1 MSYDTNKSQQQEK
14 ESTALVS
21 YRRNAHFGSPVQYTS
36 SIVINLRRLQNDL
49 KTQHEHER
57 EALNELNQRFSVFVD
72 RVQALE
78 SQNSKYRSELA
89 NLRRTSSG
97 DSGIDLQWNER
108 YFSARSDLTALHHA
122 TLDCESD
129 VDWYHTQVGIYQ
141 QLIDTEQQWRD
152 KRLVKLEQELKQAA
166 AELNT
171 LRLSYTD
178 LERLNVNQYG
188 ERNEIFKQYLAV
200 SYDLCNVK
208 KQRKKWN
215 LNLETLKSYIA
226 FYKNI
231 RSFSTKSY
239 ESTVIDVGKPAEYW
253 AVELDESIK
262 KIRRDFE
269 TFYATIYREMTTYY
283 ETKMED
289 LDKEIEQTTR
299 YQRVEYEEFV
309 ASQQT
314 LQVEY
319 EKIQYSLTYER
330 EAYSKLEL
338 TYSRLDDEY
347 KSLDVACVE
356 QLEAQAKE
364 VQSLQER
371 IVDMAY
377 DINEIQRSKV
387 NLEAEIII
395 YRYLLDAYGF
405 GEKITVVPQKKIV
418 AKEMTGKFIAKGRKK
433 RSIGIKECAA
443 NGRYISLVNYSSSTD
458 VDISRWVIKQ
468 QVNSASDIRYT
479 IPKGVRIEQGKE
491 LRIYSKRYAGDVPSH
506 GSTISAL
513 VQQQQQQPLVTND
526 LPSWGIGDTIETFLY
541 NQNGEEEASY
551 LQSIELRKGNM

>member
-1 MSYDTNKSQQQEK
+1 SKEKQKMSYDTNKSQQEK
-14 ESTALVS
+14 ENTALVS
-21 YRRNAHFGSPVQYTS
+21 YRRNAHFGSSVQYTS

-129 VDWYHTQVGIYQ
+129 LDWYHAQVGIYQ

-152 KRLVKLEQELKQAA
+152 KRLAKLEQELKQAA

-178 LERLNVNQYG
+178 LERLSINQYG
-188 ERNEIFKQYLAV
+188 ERDEVFKQYLAV

-215 LNLETLKSYIA
+215 LNLETLKNYIA

-231 RSFSTKSY
+231 RSFSAKSY
-239 ESTVIDVGKPAEYW
+239 ESTVINVGNPAEYW

-299 YQRVEYEEFV
+299 NQRVEYEEFV

-319 EKIQYSLTYER
+319 EKIQDSLTY
-330 EAYSKLEL
+330 
-338 TYSRLDDEY
+338 
-347 KSLDVACVE
+347 
-356 QLEAQAKE
+356 
-364 VQSLQER
+364 
-371 IVDMAY
+371 
-377 DINEIQRSKV
+377 
-387 NLEAEIII
+387 
-395 YRYLLDAYGF
+395 
-405 GEKITVVPQKKIV
+405 
-418 AKEMTGKFIAKGRKK
+418 
-433 RSIGIKECAA
+433 
-443 NGRYISLVNYSSSTD
+443 
-458 VDISRWVIKQ
+458 
-468 QVNSASDIRYT
+468 
-479 IPKGVRIEQGKE
+479 
-491 LRIYSKRYAGDVPSH
+491 
-506 GSTISAL
+506 
-513 VQQQQQQPLVTND
+513 
-526 LPSWGIGDTIETFLY
+526 
-541 NQNGEEEASY
+541 
-551 LQSIELRKGNM
+551 